1 MTTPA
6 PTDAAG
12 VPRTTPVWRRLVA
25 FLVTVPFPGISQAD
39 DGEIRRGALWF
50 LGINAPVTAAWL
62 LAYAARGRPWLAMGI
77 VVAALVA
84 AFGLTLRL
92 AIDGYR
98 RERSPERRGPA
109 KRVIAIYA
117 AFVLA
122 GFAFGFA
129 RGAVREYLL
138 GTYHIPSISMEP
150 TLMVG
155 DRIVVDRAAYRRGR
169 HPKAGD
175 VAVFIFPED
184 REKLFIKRVV
194 AVPGDTV
201 EIRGTR
207 LFINGTEIRDAQ
219 AVAPGNDDEGASRR
233 KTRRRASRDERTVVR
248 LPEGK
253 YYTLGDNRRRSY
265 DSRHFGAVDEADIEG
280 KLAFIYYSRDP
291 RRIGMTFP

>member
-12 VPRTTPVWRRLVA
+12 VPRATPRWRRIVA
-25 FLVTVPFPGISQAD
+25 FLVTFPFPGISQAD

-62 LAYAARGRPWLAMGI
+62 LSYAARGRPWLAMGI
-77 VVAALVA
+77 VAAALVA

-92 AIDGYR
+92 AIDGWR
-98 RERSPERRGPA
+98 RERPPDRRRPVT
-109 KRVIAIYA
+109 RVIAIYA

-122 GFAFGFA
+122 GVAFGFA
-129 RGAVREYLL
+129 RGAAREYLL

-150 TLMVG
+150 TLLVG
-155 DRIVVDRAAYRRGR
+155 DRIVVDRAAYRGGR

-175 VAVFIFPED
+175 VAIFIFPED

-194 AVPGDTV
+194 AVPGDTIEV
-201 EIRGTR
+201 RRKR
-207 LFINGTEIRDAQ
+207 LFVNGKEIPDAQ
-219 AVAPGNDDEGASRR
+219 AEARLDEDMRAPR
-233 KTRRRASRDERTVVR
+233 KTRRTRASRDDAAPVR

-253 YYTLGDNRRRSY
+253 YFMLGDSRRRSY
-265 DSRHFGAVDEADIEG
+265 DSRHFGPVDEADIEG
-280 KLAFIYYSRDP
+280 KLAFIYYSRD
-291 RRIGMTFP
+291 RHRIGMTFP